1 MTARNTGR
9 FEQTR
14 VFLASFSYLAGTGVT
29 LLVGLFATPPTL
41 RLLGTRDFGLLTLFW
56 AVLTFLT
63 NFDFGISQTLTKLLA
78 ASGRRSIDA
87 QEARLAAAAFALQ
100 LLIGALLALAFLLGA
115 ALLPD
120 ETNRE
125 MIWHEHWL
133 TFAIFLLSVPMLS
146 FTVSCRAT
154 LEAKRDFQFVSALS
168 LIGGLAQFLIPLAC
182 AANGFGIDAI
192 VIGTVATRGG
202 VMGAMLVR
210 IGSHHGMRPRDFR
223 CSTAET
229 RRLWSVGSWI
239 AYSTIINPA
248 LLYSD
253 RFLLPF
259 YFKLAEIVAYALPL
273 EFLLRLMIF
282 PAIINRVAFPYLNLG
297 THEDTSVRRRVYR
310 TTALVMSAFG
320 AALLLG
326 AIAAPFFLE
335 LWLSRN
341 FTLQSGRIA
350 QIMLIGL
357 SFSGV
362 TYLSTGVMIAADRAD
377 FDPKVQLSILP
388 FFIVALILVM
398 RAHSL
403 VMVAVVLS
411 GRTILHSIVMLLAVR
426 KSLAEDRWIAPLQIL
441 IHLAG
446 ALLVALVC
454 MRG

>member
-1 MTARNTGR
+1 MRGR
-9 FEQTR
+9 DQGRREQTR
-14 VFLASFSYLAGTGVT
+14 VFLASCSYLASTGAT
-29 LLVGLFATPPTL
+29 LLAGLFATPPTL
-41 RLLGTRDFGLLTLFW
+41 RLLGARDFGLLMLLW

-78 ASGRRSIDA
+78 ISNKPKIDA
-87 QEARLAAAAFALQ
+87 DEAHLAAAAFALQ
-100 LLIGALLALAFLLGA
+100 LFIGALLAVGFLIGA

-120 ETNRE
+120 TTNRT

-133 TFAIFLLSVPMLS
+133 AFAIFLLSVPMLS

-154 LEAKRDFQFVSALS
+154 LEAKRDFQFVSASS
-168 LIGGLAQFLIPLAC
+168 LIGGMSQFLIPLGC
-182 AANGFGIDAI
+182 AAAGFGIDTI
-192 VIGTVATRGG
+192 VVCTVASR
-202 VMGAMLVR
+202 AFILAAILAR
-210 IGSHHGMRPRDFR
+210 LGSRHGLRLRNFR
-223 CSTAET
+223 YSRAET

-248 LLYSD
+248 LLYAD

-282 PAIINRVAFPYLNLG
+282 PAIVSRVAFPYLNLASS
-297 THEDTSVRRRVYR
+297 EDQHVRGRVYR

-320 AALLLG
+320 AALLIG

-341 FTLQSGRIA
+341 FTLQSARIA

-377 FDPKVQLSILP
+377 FDPKVQLIILP
-388 FFIVALILVM
+388 FFIAGLIAVM

-403 VMVAVVLS
+403 VLVAVVLS
-411 GRTILHSIVMLLAVR
+411 GRTILHSIVMLVAVR
-426 KSLAEDRWIAPLQIL
+426 KSLVEDRWIPPLQIL
-441 IHLAG
+441 FHVAA
-446 ALLVALVC
+446 ALLVALLCV
-454 MRG
+454 RG

>member
-1 MTARNTGR
+1 
-9 FEQTR
+9 
-14 VFLASFSYLAGTGVT
+14 
-29 LLVGLFATPPTL
+29 
-41 RLLGTRDFGLLTLFW
+41 
-56 AVLTFLT
+56 
-63 NFDFGISQTLTKLLA
+63 
-78 ASGRRSIDA
+78 
-87 QEARLAAAAFALQ
+87 
-100 LLIGALLALAFLLGA
+100 
-115 ALLPD
+115 
-120 ETNRE
+120 
-125 MIWHEHWL
+125 
-133 TFAIFLLSVPMLS
+133 
-146 FTVSCRAT
+146 
-154 LEAKRDFQFVSALS
+154 
-168 LIGGLAQFLIPLAC
+168 
-182 AANGFGIDAI
+182 
-192 VIGTVATRGG
+192 
-202 VMGAMLVR
+202 
-210 IGSHHGMRPRDFR
+210 
-223 CSTAET
+223 
-229 RRLWSVGSWI
+229 
-239 AYSTIINPA
+239 
-248 LLYSD
+248 
-253 RFLLPF
+253 
-259 YFKLAEIVAYALPL
+259 VAYALPL